1 MSDLQDVTKISG
13 HFISICSTLQQ
24 FMNVKKMKFIF
35 IINSVNTYNLGK
47 CAYNYINILL
57 IIIQLHTIIIQ
68 NDIGGEI
75 FILQPKMLFIL
86 HITGIWSSKIKFY
99 IHFFRLK

>member
-1 MSDLQDVTKISG
+1 MSDLQGVTKISG
-13 HFISICSTLQQ
+13 HFISICPTLQQ

-47 CAYNYINILL
+47 CAYNYIYILL

-68 NDIGGEI
+68 NDIGGGGNFHPSAKNAIYFTHHRDME
-75 FILQPKMLFIL
+75 FKN
-86 HITGIWSSKIKFY
+86 
-99 IHFFRLK
+99 